1 MKNKITNITEVF
13 GEPTI
18 EVVSELFLEGT
29 AGALIPGLTSV
40 LGNIRTKRLERNL
53 MLFIKNLQSDI
64 ESLNLKYI
72 EISEKS
78 KEKFK
83 EDFSEM
89 IIDYIADERD
99 EEKIKYITNG
109 IKNLLDDNKNFDNT
123 SLYFDTLRNL
133 RSIDILI
140 LKKYDYRDQD
150 YFFSNIHEIIEPL
163 NIDFDEFKFIRE
175 KLLRNGLLESN
186 FDTEQ
191 SDINEVLLEL
201 SKYLK
206 EIEKGKK
213 ITLPNKIKN
222 IKVKKNET
230 IKLSKFGRTFID
242 FFTGDDIL

>member
-1 MKNKITNITEVF
+1 MKQKINNLVETF

-53 MLFIKNLQSDI
+53 MVFIKSLQADI
-64 ESLNLKYI
+64 ESLNLKYN

-99 EEKIKYITNG
+99 EDKIKYITNG
-109 IKNLLDDNKNFDNT
+109 IKNLLDDSKNFDNT
-123 SLYFDTLRNL
+123 SLYFDTLKNL
-133 RSIDILI
+133 RNIDILI
-140 LKKYDYRDQD
+140 LKKYDYKDQE

-163 NIDFDEFKFIRE
+163 HVDFNEFKFIRE
-175 KLLRNGLLESN
+175 KLSRNGLLESN

-191 SDINEVLLEL
+191 VEINEILLEL

-206 EIEKGKK
+206 ELEKGKK
-213 ITLPNKIKN
+213 INLPNKIKN

-230 IKLSKFGRTFID
+230 IKLSKFGRSFID
-242 FFTGDDIL
+242 FFTGDIL